1 MATITIDN
9 FWNGEY
15 DDSDIKNRSEFFR
28 DLDPAKVKDLVD
40 KLSEHDNKEVKLQI
54 IANMLFVYDYKT
66 NKNEF
71 NVNIKEL
78 MRQLRLNN
86 QIEDFLT
93 GFEKTAGDITSK
105 VEAFKKNTEK
115 AAKTEI
121 FKTILTSLT
130 EMKYVSKIITTY
142 ESILSKEELLSLFN
156 SFNIKDAVERLLA
169 REIINSTTGNAIIN
183 IIKESITK
191 KGETTN
197 VHCIE
202 TIIALGKDLN
212 KDLTTELFT
221 GIEEDKINNIFENI
235 VKSYVDSPDKIRS
248 YISKLPDIA
257 KAKYIDYLAKE
268 EKLGF
273 ASMSIE
279 EKAEVIEFANKDT
292 REKLVETLSDTDK
305 DDIAS
310 HMKGNVNDLKYVFEK
325 SKKRINIIK
334 DEIDNIQ
341 KGKDGKPGLA
351 KELKNTKKDI
361 KNLKRKIK
369 KIKKR
374 IAKDERRLI
383 IMAGFPKELDRIGFI
398 ENIHLRQF
406 ISAQQK
412 YETDSDELKQA
423 EKDLAAA
430 ETSVK
435 RQNEVL
441 ERAKER
447 VKAQKEQLQ
456 KEIQA
461 YSVRKVKI
469 KDPEKIKELLGR
481 SLSEKNDKIGKFD
494 DEKKIQQA
502 WAYIVSEHQKSGM
515 NYTDEN
521 VRIILTSSQDGLGLD
536 KKQLESLIVH
546 IQKELARKEA
556 AITDNSELEASI
568 EESAGMRMG
577 MSNYLVIIAV
587 TALTIMGLIAILTLI
602 LS

>member
-15 DDSDIKNRSEFFR
+15 DDSDIKNRSEFFGNL
-28 DLDPAKVKDLVD
+28 DLAKVKDLVD

-169 REIINSTTGNAIIN
+169 REIINSTTGNTIIN

-191 KGETTN
+191 KGDITN
-197 VHCIE
+197 VHFIE

-235 VKSYVDSPDKIRS
+235 VKYADSPDKIRS

>member
-28 DLDPAKVKDLVD
+28 DLDSAKVKDLVD
-40 KLSEHDNKEVKLQI
+40 KLSEHDNKKVKLQI

-66 NKNEF
+66 KKNEF
-71 NVNIKEL
+71 NVNVKEL

-93 GFEKTAGDITSK
+93 GFEKTAEDITSK
-105 VEAFKKNTEK
+105 VEAFKKNTES

-130 EMKYVSKIITTY
+130 EMKYVNKIITTY
-142 ESILSKEELLSLFN
+142 ENILSKEELLSIFN

-169 REIINSTTGNAIIN
+169 REIINSTTGNTIIN

-191 KGETTN
+191 KGDITN
-197 VHCIE
+197 VHFIE

-212 KDLTTELFT
+212 KDLATELFT

-235 VKSYVDSPDKIRS
+235 VSYAATSDKIRS
-248 YISKLPDIA
+248 YISKIPDSA

-268 EKLGF
+268 KKLDF

-292 REKLVETLSDTDK
+292 REKLIETLSDTDK

-334 DEIDNIQ
+334 DEIDKIQ

-351 KELKNTKKDI
+351 EELKNTKKDI

-398 ENIHLRQF
+398 ENIHLRHF

-412 YETDSDELKQA
+412 YETDSDELKKA
-423 EKDLAAA
+423 EKDLVAA
-430 ETSVK
+430 ETSVN
-435 RQNEVL
+435 RQNVVL

-447 VKAQKEQLQ
+447 VRAQKEQLQ

-461 YSVRKVKI
+461 YSVRRVKI

-521 VRIILTSSQDGLGLD
+521 VRIILTSSQEGLGLD

>member
-28 DLDPAKVKDLVD
+28 DLDSAKVKDLVD
-40 KLSEHDNKEVKLQI
+40 KLSEHDNKKVKLQI

-66 NKNEF
+66 KKNEF
-71 NVNIKEL
+71 NVNVKEL

-93 GFEKTAGDITSK
+93 GFEKTAEDITSK
-105 VEAFKKNTEK
+105 VEAFKKNTES

-121 FKTILTSLT
+121 FKIILTSLT
-130 EMKYVSKIITTY
+130 EMKYVNKIITTY
-142 ESILSKEELLSLFN
+142 ENILSKEELLSIFN

-169 REIINSTTGNAIIN
+169 REIINSTTGNTIIN

-191 KGETTN
+191 KGDITN
-197 VHCIE
+197 VHFIE

-235 VKSYVDSPDKIRS
+235 VSYAATSDKIRS
-248 YISKLPDIA
+248 YISKIPDSA

-268 EKLGF
+268 KKLDF

-292 REKLVETLSDTDK
+292 REKLIETLSDTDK

-334 DEIDNIQ
+334 DEIDKIQ

-351 KELKNTKKDI
+351 EELKNTKKDI

-398 ENIHLRQF
+398 ENIHLRHF

-412 YETDSDELKQA
+412 YETDSDELKKA
-423 EKDLAAA
+423 EKDLVAA
-430 ETSVK
+430 ETSVN
-435 RQNEVL
+435 RQNVVL

-461 YSVRKVKI
+461 YSVRRVKI

-521 VRIILTSSQDGLGLD
+521 VRIILTSSQEGLGLD

>member
-28 DLDPAKVKDLVD
+28 DLDSAKVKDLVD
-40 KLSEHDNKEVKLQI
+40 KLSEHDNKKVKLQI

-66 NKNEF
+66 KKNEF
-71 NVNIKEL
+71 NVNVKEL

-93 GFEKTAGDITSK
+93 GFEKTAEDITSK
-105 VEAFKKNTEK
+105 VEAFKKNTES

-121 FKTILTSLT
+121 FKIILTSLT
-130 EMKYVSKIITTY
+130 EMKYVNKIITTY
-142 ESILSKEELLSLFN
+142 ENILSKEELLSIFN

-169 REIINSTTGNAIIN
+169 REIINSTTGNTIIN

-191 KGETTN
+191 KGDITN
-197 VHCIE
+197 VHFIE

-235 VKSYVDSPDKIRS
+235 VSYAATSDKIRS
-248 YISKLPDIA
+248 YISKIPDSA

-268 EKLGF
+268 KKLDF

-292 REKLVETLSDTDK
+292 REKLIETLSDTDK

-334 DEIDNIQ
+334 DEIDKIQ

-351 KELKNTKKDI
+351 EELKNTKKDI

-398 ENIHLRQF
+398 ENIHLRHF

-412 YETDSDELKQA
+412 YETDSDELKKA
-423 EKDLAAA
+423 EKDLVAA
-430 ETSVK
+430 ETSVN
-435 RQNEVL
+435 RQNVVL

-447 VKAQKEQLQ
+447 VRAQKEQLQ

-461 YSVRKVKI
+461 YSVRRVKI

-521 VRIILTSSQDGLGLD
+521 VRIILTSSQEGLGLD

>member
-66 NKNEF
+66 KKNEF

-105 VEAFKKNTEK
+105 VEAFKKNTES

-130 EMKYVSKIITTY
+130 EMKYVNKIITTY
-142 ESILSKEELLSLFN
+142 EKILSEEELLSMFN

-169 REIINSTTGNAIIN
+169 REIINSTTGNTIIN

-191 KGETTN
+191 KGNITN
-197 VHCIE
+197 VHFIE
-202 TIIALGKDLN
+202 PIIALGKDLN
-212 KDLTTELFT
+212 KDLITELFT

-235 VKSYVDSPDKIRS
+235 VSYAATSDKIRS
-248 YISKLPDIA
+248 YISKLPDSV

-268 EKLGF
+268 KKLDF
-273 ASMSIE
+273 ASMSIA

-412 YETDSDELKQA
+412 YETDSEDLKKA

-435 RQNEVL
+435 KQNEVL

-461 YSVRKVKI
+461 YSVRRVKI
-469 KDPEKIKELLGR
+469 KDPERIKELLGR

-502 WAYIVSEHQKSGM
+502 WAYIVSEHQKRGM
-515 NYTDEN
+515 DYTDEN
-521 VRIILTSSQDGLGLD
+521 VRIILTSSQEGLGLD

-556 AITDNSELEASI
+556 AITDSSELEASI

>member
-28 DLDPAKVKDLVD
+28 DLDSAKVKDLVD
-40 KLSEHDNKEVKLQI
+40 KLSEHDNKKVKLQI

-66 NKNEF
+66 KKNEF
-71 NVNIKEL
+71 NVNVKEL

-93 GFEKTAGDITSK
+93 GFEKTAEDITSK
-105 VEAFKKNTEK
+105 VEAFKKNTES

-121 FKTILTSLT
+121 FKIILTSLT
-130 EMKYVSKIITTY
+130 EMKYVNKIITTY
-142 ESILSKEELLSLFN
+142 ENILSKEELLSIFN

-169 REIINSTTGNAIIN
+169 REIINSTTGNTIIN

-191 KGETTN
+191 KGDITN
-197 VHCIE
+197 VHFIE

-212 KDLTTELFT
+212 KDLITELFT

-235 VKSYVDSPDKIRS
+235 VSYAATSDKIRS
-248 YISKLPDIA
+248 YISKIPDSV

-268 EKLGF
+268 KKLDF

-292 REKLVETLSDTDK
+292 REKLIETLSDTDK

-398 ENIHLRQF
+398 ENIHLRHF

-412 YETDSDELKQA
+412 YETDSDELKKA
-423 EKDLAAA
+423 EKDLVAA
-430 ETSVK
+430 ETSVN
-435 RQNEVL
+435 RQNVVL

-447 VKAQKEQLQ
+447 VRAQKEQLQ

-461 YSVRKVKI
+461 YSVRRVKI

-521 VRIILTSSQDGLGLD
+521 VRIILTSSQEGLGLD

>member
-40 KLSEHDNKEVKLQI
+40 KLSEHDNKEVKLRI

-66 NKNEF
+66 KKNEF
-71 NVNIKEL
+71 NVNVKEL

-86 QIEDFLT
+86 QIEDFLI

-105 VEAFKKNTEK
+105 VEAFKKNTES

-142 ESILSKEELLSLFN
+142 EKILSKEELLSIFN

-169 REIINSTTGNAIIN
+169 REIINSTTGNTIIN

-191 KGETTN
+191 KGDITN
-197 VHCIE
+197 VHFIE
-202 TIIALGKDLN
+202 PIIALGKDLN
-212 KDLTTELFT
+212 KDLITELFT

-235 VKSYVDSPDKIRS
+235 VSYAATSDKIRS
-248 YISKLPDIA
+248 YISKLPDSV

-268 EKLGF
+268 KKLDF
-273 ASMSIE
+273 ASMSIA

-310 HMKGNVNDLKYVFEK
+310 HMKGNVNDLKHVFEK

-351 KELKNTKKDI
+351 KKLKDTKKDI

-374 IAKDERRLI
+374 IAKDEKRLI

-412 YETDSDELKQA
+412 YETDSDELKKA
-423 EKDLAAA
+423 EKDLAEA

-435 RQNEVL
+435 KQNEVL
-441 ERAKER
+441 EKAKAR
-447 VKAQKEQLQ
+447 VQAQKEQLR
-456 KEIQA
+456 KEIGA
-461 YSVRKVKI
+461 YSVRRVKI
-469 KDPEKIKELLGR
+469 IDTEKIKELLGR

-502 WAYIVSEHQKSGM
+502 WAYIVSEHQKNGT
-515 NYTDEN
+515 NYTAEN
-521 VRIILTSSQDGLGLD
+521 VRIILTSSQEGLGLD

-546 IQKELARKEA
+546 IQKELERKRA
-556 AITDNSELEASI
+556 AITEDPELEASI

>member
-40 KLSEHDNKEVKLQI
+40 KLSEHDNKEVKLRI

-66 NKNEF
+66 KKNEF
-71 NVNIKEL
+71 NVNVKEL

-86 QIEDFLT
+86 QIEDFLI

-105 VEAFKKNTEK
+105 VEAFKKNTES

-142 ESILSKEELLSLFN
+142 EKILSKEELLSIFN

-169 REIINSTTGNAIIN
+169 REIINSTTGNTIIN

-191 KGETTN
+191 KGDITN
-197 VHCIE
+197 VHFIE
-202 TIIALGKDLN
+202 PIIALGKDLN
-212 KDLTTELFT
+212 KDLITELFT

-235 VKSYVDSPDKIRS
+235 VSYAATSDKIRS
-248 YISKLPDIA
+248 YISKLPDSV

-268 EKLGF
+268 KKLDF
-273 ASMSIE
+273 ASMSIA

-374 IAKDERRLI
+374 IAKDEKRLI

-412 YETDSDELKQA
+412 YETDSDELKKA

-435 RQNEVL
+435 KQNEVL

-456 KEIQA
+456 KEIGA
-461 YSVRKVKI
+461 YSFRRVKI
-469 KDPEKIKELLGR
+469 KDPW
-481 SLSEKNDKIGKFD
+481 S
-494 DEKKIQQA
+494 
-502 WAYIVSEHQKSGM
+502 
-515 NYTDEN
+515 
-521 VRIILTSSQDGLGLD
+521 
-536 KKQLESLIVH
+536 SLIV
-546 IQKELARKEA
+546 
-556 AITDNSELEASI
+556 ASI
-568 EESAGMRMG
+568 
-577 MSNYLVIIAV
+577 
-587 TALTIMGLIAILTLI
+587 
-602 LS
+602 

>member
-40 KLSEHDNKEVKLQI
+40 KLSEHDNKEVKLRI

-66 NKNEF
+66 KKNEF
-71 NVNIKEL
+71 NVNVKEL

-86 QIEDFLT
+86 QIEDFLI

-105 VEAFKKNTEK
+105 VEAFKKNTES

-142 ESILSKEELLSLFN
+142 EKILSKEELLSIFN

-169 REIINSTTGNAIIN
+169 REIINSTTGNTIIN

-191 KGETTN
+191 KGDITN
-197 VHCIE
+197 VHFIE
-202 TIIALGKDLN
+202 PIIALGKDLN
-212 KDLTTELFT
+212 KDLITELFT

-235 VKSYVDSPDKIRS
+235 VSYAATSDKIRS
-248 YISKLPDIA
+248 YISKLPDSV

-268 EKLGF
+268 KKLDF

-374 IAKDERRLI
+374 IANDEKRLI

-412 YETDSDELKQA
+412 YETDSDELKKA

-435 RQNEVL
+435 KQNEVL

-456 KEIQA
+456 KEIGA
-461 YSVRKVKI
+461 YSFRRVKI

-502 WAYIVSEHQKSGM
+502 WAYIVSEHQKNGT
-515 NYTDEN
+515 NYTAEN
-521 VRIILTSSQDGLGLD
+521 VRIILTSSQEGLGLD

-546 IQKELARKEA
+546 IQKELERKRA
-556 AITDNSELEASI
+556 AITEDPELEASI

>member
-66 NKNEF
+66 KKNEF
-71 NVNIKEL
+71 NVNVKEL

-86 QIEDFLT
+86 QIEDFLI

-105 VEAFKKNTEK
+105 VEAFKKNTES

-130 EMKYVSKIITTY
+130 EMKYVNKIITTY
-142 ESILSKEELLSLFN
+142 EKILSEEELLSIFN

-169 REIINSTTGNAIIN
+169 REIINSTTGNTIIN

-191 KGETTN
+191 KGNITN
-197 VHCIE
+197 VHFIE
-202 TIIALGKDLN
+202 PIIALGKDLN
-212 KDLTTELFT
+212 KDLITELFT

-235 VKSYVDSPDKIRS
+235 VSYAATSDKIRS
-248 YISKLPDIA
+248 YISKLPDSV

-268 EKLGF
+268 KKLDF
-273 ASMSIE
+273 ASMSIA

-374 IAKDERRLI
+374 IAKDEKRLI

-412 YETDSDELKQA
+412 YETDSDELKKA

-447 VKAQKEQLQ
+447 VEAQREQLR

-461 YSVRKVKI
+461 YSVRRVKI
-469 KDPEKIKELLGR
+469 IDPEKIKELLGR

-521 VRIILTSSQDGLGLD
+521 VRIILTSSQEGLGLD

-556 AITDNSELEASI
+556 AITDSSELEASI

>member
-66 NKNEF
+66 KKNEF
-71 NVNIKEL
+71 NVNVKEL

-86 QIEDFLT
+86 QIEDFLI

-105 VEAFKKNTEK
+105 VEAFKKNTES

-130 EMKYVSKIITTY
+130 EMKYVNKIITTY
-142 ESILSKEELLSLFN
+142 EKILSKEELLSMFN

-169 REIINSTTGNAIIN
+169 REIINSTTGNTIIN

-191 KGETTN
+191 KGNITN
-197 VHCIE
+197 VHFIE
-202 TIIALGKDLN
+202 PIIALGKDLN
-212 KDLTTELFT
+212 KDLATELFT

-235 VKSYVDSPDKIRS
+235 VSYAATSDKIRS
-248 YISKLPDIA
+248 YISKLPDSV

-268 EKLGF
+268 KKLDF
-273 ASMSIE
+273 ASMSIA

-412 YETDSDELKQA
+412 YETDSDELKKA

-435 RQNEVL
+435 KQNEVL

-456 KEIQA
+456 KEIGA

-502 WAYIVSEHQKSGM
+502 WAYIVSEHQKNGT

-521 VRIILTSSQDGLGLD
+521 VRIILTSSQEGLGLD

-556 AITDNSELEASI
+556 AITDSSELEASI

>member
-40 KLSEHDNKEVKLQI
+40 KLSEHDNKEVKLRI

-66 NKNEF
+66 KKNEF
-71 NVNIKEL
+71 NVNVKEL

-86 QIEDFLT
+86 QIEDFLI

-105 VEAFKKNTEK
+105 VEAFKKNTES

-142 ESILSKEELLSLFN
+142 EKILSKEELLSIFN

-169 REIINSTTGNAIIN
+169 REIINSTTGNTIIN

-191 KGETTN
+191 KGDITN
-197 VHCIE
+197 VHFIE
-202 TIIALGKDLN
+202 PIIALGKDLN
-212 KDLTTELFT
+212 KDLITELFT

-235 VKSYVDSPDKIRS
+235 VSYAATSDKIRS
-248 YISKLPDIA
+248 YISKLPDSV

-268 EKLGF
+268 KKLDF

-279 EKAEVIEFANKDT
+279 EKAE
-292 REKLVETLSDTDK
+292 
-305 DDIAS
+305 
-310 HMKGNVNDLKYVFEK
+310 
-325 SKKRINIIK
+325 
-334 DEIDNIQ
+334 
-341 KGKDGKPGLA
+341 
-351 KELKNTKKDI
+351 
-361 KNLKRKIK
+361 
-369 KIKKR
+369 
-374 IAKDERRLI
+374 
-383 IMAGFPKELDRIGFI
+383 
-398 ENIHLRQF
+398 
-406 ISAQQK
+406 
-412 YETDSDELKQA
+412 
-423 EKDLAAA
+423 KDLAEA

-435 RQNEVL
+435 KQNEVL
-441 ERAKER
+441 EKAKAR
-447 VKAQKEQLQ
+447 VQAQKEQLR
-456 KEIQA
+456 KEIGA
-461 YSVRKVKI
+461 YSVRRVKI
-469 KDPEKIKELLGR
+469 IDTEKIKELLGR

-502 WAYIVSEHQKSGM
+502 WAYIVSEHQKNGT
-515 NYTDEN
+515 NYTAEN
-521 VRIILTSSQDGLGLD
+521 VRIILTSSQEGLGLD

-546 IQKELARKEA
+546 IQKELERKRA
-556 AITDNSELEASI
+556 AITEDPELEASI

>member
-142 ESILSKEELLSLFN
+142 EIILSKEELLSLFN

-169 REIINSTTGNAIIN
+169 REIINSTTGNTIIN

-191 KGETTN
+191 KGDITN
-197 VHCIE
+197 VHFIE

-212 KDLTTELFT
+212 KDLVTELFT

-235 VKSYVDSPDKIRS
+235 VKYADSPDKIRS

>member
-40 KLSEHDNKEVKLQI
+40 KLSEHDNKEVKLRI

-66 NKNEF
+66 KKNEF
-71 NVNIKEL
+71 NVNVKEL

-86 QIEDFLT
+86 QIEDFLI

-105 VEAFKKNTEK
+105 VEAFKKNTES

-142 ESILSKEELLSLFN
+142 EKILSKEELLSIFN

-169 REIINSTTGNAIIN
+169 REIINSTTGNTIIN

-191 KGETTN
+191 KGDITN
-197 VHCIE
+197 VHFIE
-202 TIIALGKDLN
+202 PIIALGKDLN
-212 KDLTTELFT
+212 KDLITELFT

-235 VKSYVDSPDKIRS
+235 VSYAATSDKIRS
-248 YISKLPDIA
+248 YISKLPDSV

-268 EKLGF
+268 KKLDF
-273 ASMSIE
+273 ASMSIA

-374 IAKDERRLI
+374 IAKDEKRLI

-412 YETDSDELKQA
+412 YETDSDELKKA

-435 RQNEVL
+435 KQNEVL

-456 KEIQA
+456 KEIGA
-461 YSVRKVKI
+461 YSFRRVKI

-502 WAYIVSEHQKSGM
+502 WAYIVSEHQKNGT
-515 NYTDEN
+515 NYTAEN
-521 VRIILTSSQDGLGLD
+521 VRIILTSSQEGLGLD

-546 IQKELARKEA
+546 IQKELERKRA
-556 AITDNSELEASI
+556 AITEDPELEASI

>member
-40 KLSEHDNKEVKLQI
+40 KLSEHDNKKVKLQI

-66 NKNEF
+66 KKNEF
-71 NVNIKEL
+71 NVNVKEL

-93 GFEKTAGDITSK
+93 GFEKTAEDITSK
-105 VEAFKKNTEK
+105 VEAFKKNTES

-121 FKTILTSLT
+121 FKIILTSLT
-130 EMKYVSKIITTY
+130 EMKYVNKIITTY
-142 ESILSKEELLSLFN
+142 ENILSKEELLSIFN

-169 REIINSTTGNAIIN
+169 REIINSTTGNTIIN

-191 KGETTN
+191 KGDITN
-197 VHCIE
+197 VHFIE

-235 VKSYVDSPDKIRS
+235 VSYAATSDKIRS
-248 YISKLPDIA
+248 YISKIPDSA

-268 EKLGF
+268 KKLDF

-292 REKLVETLSDTDK
+292 REKLIETLSDTDK

-334 DEIDNIQ
+334 DEIDKIQ

-351 KELKNTKKDI
+351 EELKNTKKDI

-398 ENIHLRQF
+398 ENIHLRHF

-412 YETDSDELKQA
+412 YETDSDELKKA
-423 EKDLAAA
+423 EKDLVAA
-430 ETSVK
+430 ETSVN
-435 RQNEVL
+435 RQNVVL

-461 YSVRKVKI
+461 YSVRRVKI

-521 VRIILTSSQDGLGLD
+521 VRIILTSSQEGLGLD

>member
-66 NKNEF
+66 KKNEF
-71 NVNIKEL
+71 NVNVKEL

-86 QIEDFLT
+86 QIEDFLI

-105 VEAFKKNTEK
+105 VEAFKKNTES

-130 EMKYVSKIITTY
+130 EMKYVNKIITTY
-142 ESILSKEELLSLFN
+142 EKILSKEELLSMFN

-169 REIINSTTGNAIIN
+169 REIINSTTGNTIIN

-191 KGETTN
+191 KGNITN
-197 VHCIE
+197 VHFIE
-202 TIIALGKDLN
+202 PIIALGKDLN
-212 KDLTTELFT
+212 KDLITELFT

-235 VKSYVDSPDKIRS
+235 VSYAATSDKIRS
-248 YISKLPDIA
+248 YISKLPDSV

-268 EKLGF
+268 KKLDF
-273 ASMSIE
+273 ASMSIA

-374 IAKDERRLI
+374 IAKDEKRLI

-412 YETDSDELKQA
+412 YETDSDELKKA

-447 VKAQKEQLQ
+447 VEAQREQLR

-461 YSVRKVKI
+461 YSVRRVKI
-469 KDPEKIKELLGR
+469 IDPEKIKELLGR

-521 VRIILTSSQDGLGLD
+521 VRIILTSSQEGLGLD

-556 AITDNSELEASI
+556 AITDSSELEASI

>member
-40 KLSEHDNKEVKLQI
+40 KLSEHDNKEVKLRI

-66 NKNEF
+66 KKNEF
-71 NVNIKEL
+71 NVNVKEL

-86 QIEDFLT
+86 QIEDFLI

-105 VEAFKKNTEK
+105 VEAFKKNTES

-142 ESILSKEELLSLFN
+142 EKILSKEELLSIFN

-169 REIINSTTGNAIIN
+169 REIINSTTGNTIIN

-191 KGETTN
+191 KGDITN
-197 VHCIE
+197 VHFIE
-202 TIIALGKDLN
+202 PIIALGKDLN
-212 KDLTTELFT
+212 KDLITELFT

-235 VKSYVDSPDKIRS
+235 VSYAATSDKIRS
-248 YISKLPDIA
+248 YISKLPDSV

-268 EKLGF
+268 KKLDF

-374 IAKDERRLI
+374 IAKDEKRLI

-412 YETDSDELKQA
+412 YETDSDELKKA

-435 RQNEVL
+435 KQNEVL

-456 KEIQA
+456 KEIGA
-461 YSVRKVKI
+461 YSFRRVKI

-521 VRIILTSSQDGLGLD
+521 VRIILTSSQEGLGLD

-546 IQKELARKEA
+546 IQKELERKRA
-556 AITDNSELEASI
+556 AITEDPELEASI

>member
-169 REIINSTTGNAIIN
+169 REIINSTTGNTIIN

-191 KGETTN
+191 KGDITN
-197 VHCIE
+197 VHFIE

-212 KDLTTELFT
+212 KDLVTELFT

-235 VKSYVDSPDKIRS
+235 VKYADSPDKIRS